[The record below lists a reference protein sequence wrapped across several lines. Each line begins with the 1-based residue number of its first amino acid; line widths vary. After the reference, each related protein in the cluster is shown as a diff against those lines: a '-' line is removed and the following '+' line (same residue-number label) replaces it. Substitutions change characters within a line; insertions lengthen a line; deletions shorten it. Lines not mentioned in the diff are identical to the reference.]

1 MQGYP
6 AESVLALRRGQKRG
20 VAPDAAR
27 RTDEAVEEW
36 DSAASEEDVARYVAV
51 APRIVEPPPP
61 PPPPPPPEPK
71 VKGPWPQW
79 SGEGRCYAI

>member
-27 RTDEAVEEW
+27 RTDEVIEEW
-36 DSAASEEDVARYVAV
+36 DSRSEEEDVAV
-51 APRIVEPPPP
+51 APPVVEPP